1 MTTPQASFPP
11 TSKSQFNLQ
20 RNGLLLYPYA
30 ALDLEYRYDKKNPD
44 KSYTIY
50 AAAIVD
56 SLGNIKSRHEL
67 DFANHPQAEKELVG
81 WVINEIL
88 QYELTIGWNT
98 KGVRIQNSRGK
109 FSGIDS
115 DLKIIDEACKFY
127 DISSI
132 VAFDRRGVPYIRG
145 HDIRNFSA
153 VSTIRKLNKFNYY
166 YHIDL
171 YNIYKKKMVMDIYHD
186 SYRNCKL
193 DTVSKSILGKGKYDG
208 QDGTSIQLLTKEK
221 QLEYVI
227 KDASLVVELSKHND
241 YEILD
246 LMNAISVITKVPF
259 DRVCNNGLSSW
270 WTQVITDKIKSGK
283 YRPPT
288 LNPAERKKHT
298 YKGGQVLEPKPGF
311 YDAKNNQ
318 VVYIFDAK
326 SLYPTMMIKYNI
338 SFDTVNCLCCK
349 DKLEAKVPKFIMDL
363 IVDDKKEQKHNEKVK
378 QYWICQ
384 DSKYRGLIPVL
395 LQQYRDERFRQKD
408 LGNEA
413 MQLGLKILIN
423 GCYGLFGSEFFVF
436 TDYRVA
442 ELTTA
447 YGRYT
452 LSYMKHI
459 AKKEYG
465 FDVIAGDTDSIFVTN
480 VKNKS
485 DIDKFLAECSI
496 LLEDI
501 EIDLVKEY
509 NKVLLKGKKHYIGIH
524 QDKTKDPDIKGMEGK
539 KSDRPPWI
547 NNLQR
552 EFTDDLKYDRDPTL
566 KLRKAYKDMEK
577 GQVPHELLAISLTL
591 KKDPSEYSNNN
602 YQNIV
607 GKQLNAKEGD
617 TIKYYKSDFPGK
629 AHSDPAFIDIN
640 KYLEMLQS
648 TFEEQIKCL
657 GYKYHSHVKGDATL
671 DDFWR

>member
-1 MTTPQASFPP
+1 M
-11 TSKSQFNLQ
+11 
-20 RNGLLLYPYA
+20 
-30 ALDLEYRYDKKNPD
+30 
-44 KSYTIY
+44 
-50 AAAIVD
+50 
-56 SLGNIKSRHEL
+56 
-67 DFANHPQAEKELVG
+67 
-81 WVINEIL
+81 NEIL
-88 QYELTIGWNT
+88 QYRLTIGWYT

-109 FSGIDS
+109 FSGTDS
-115 DLKIIDEACKFY
+115 DLKIIDDACKFY

-145 HDIRNFSA
+145 HNIRNFNIVPA
-153 VSTIRKLNKFNYY
+153 IRKLNKFDYY

-186 SYRNCKL
+186 GYRDWKL

-227 KDASLVVELSKHND
+227 KDASLVMELSKHND
-241 YEILD
+241 YEIPD

-270 WTQVITDKIKSGK
+270 WTRVINDKINSGK
-283 YRPPT
+283 YRLPT
-288 LNPAERKKHT
+288 LNSAERKKHT
-298 YKGGQVLEPKPGF
+298 YKGGEVLEPKPGY

-338 SFDTVNCLCCK
+338 SFDTVNCVCCK
-349 DKLEAKVPKFIMDL
+349 DKPEAKVPKFIMDL
-363 IVDDKKEQKHNEKVK
+363 IVDDKKKEQTQNEKAK

-384 DSKYRGLIPVL
+384 DPKYRGLIPIL
-395 LQQYRDERFRQKD
+395 LEQYREERFRQKD
-408 LGNEA
+408 LGNES
-413 MQLGLKILIN
+413 MQRGLKILIN
-423 GCYGLFGSEFFVF
+423 GCDGLFGSEFFEF
-436 TDYRVA
+436 ADYRVA

-459 AKKEYG
+459 AEKVYG

-480 VKNKS
+480 VKNKL
-485 DIDKFLAECSI
+485 DISKFLAECSI

-509 NKVLLKGKKHYIGIH
+509 NKALLLGKKHYIGIH
-524 QDKTKDPDIKGMEGK
+524 QDKTKDPDIVGIEGK
-539 KSDRPPWI
+539 KSDRPKWI
-547 NNLQR
+547 NNLQKDFA
-552 EFTDDLKYDRDPTL
+552 EDLKYDRNPTI
-566 KLRKAYKDMEK
+566 KLRKAYQDMEK
-577 GQVPHELLAISLTL
+577 GLVPHDLLAISLTL
-591 KKDPSEYSNNN
+591 KQDPSEYDTND

-617 TIKYYKSDFPGK
+617 TIKYYKANFPGK
-629 AHSDPAFIDIN
+629 AHSDPAFIDRS
-640 KYLEMLQS
+640 KYLERLQS
-648 TFEEQIKCL
+648 TFEKQIKCL
-657 GYKYHSHVKGDATL
+657 GYNYYKHVKGDATL
-671 DDFWR
+671 DDFWE